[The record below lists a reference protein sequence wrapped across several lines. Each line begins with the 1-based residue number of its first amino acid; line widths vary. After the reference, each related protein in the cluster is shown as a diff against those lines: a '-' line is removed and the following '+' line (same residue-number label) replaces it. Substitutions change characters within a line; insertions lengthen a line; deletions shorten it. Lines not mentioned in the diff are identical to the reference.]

1 MEAVELPD
9 RGRGRGGPDRRA
21 SPRYRGDRDQG
32 GKAGNRGRYPGAP
45 VAGRS
50 DGATTSARDVG
61 RIPRGASAAV
71 RLGGRGVAGAGGAPQ
86 ARRGLR
92 MPQDLRGTHRCEGMW
107 DDVAD
112 PSVLVEVLHDDHL
125 EHRLI
130 SKTPFRPF
138 GSELLDQ
145 VMVQRDRRRP
155 GAPQHLPGTGAS
167 DVLAQVAPIE
177 LLELGVRVL
186 TFSLPADGL
195 LHRALSPSGA
205 WRDS

>member
-71 RLGGRGVAGAGGAPQ
+71 RLGWRGVAGGGGAPP
-86 ARRGLR
+86 ARCRPR
-92 MPQDLRGTHRCEGMW
+92 VPQDLRCTHRREDMYV
-107 DDVAD
+107 DVAD
-112 PSVLVEVLHDDHL
+112 PAVLDEVHHY
-125 EHRLI
+125 
-130 SKTPFRPF
+130 
-138 GSELLDQ
+138 
-145 VMVQRDRRRP
+145 
-155 GAPQHLPGTGAS
+155 
-167 DVLAQVAPIE
+167 
-177 LLELGVRVL
+177 
-186 TFSLPADGL
+186 
-195 LHRALSPSGA
+195 
-205 WRDS
+205 